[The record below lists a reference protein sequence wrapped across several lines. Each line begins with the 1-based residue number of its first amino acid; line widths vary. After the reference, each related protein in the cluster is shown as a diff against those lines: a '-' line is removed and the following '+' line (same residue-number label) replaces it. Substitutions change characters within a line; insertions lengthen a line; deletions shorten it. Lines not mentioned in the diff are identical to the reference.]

1 MNAEAFALDSASRIT
16 LTPITISA
24 VRFAGVGQPDVAG
37 VGFTVPDDYKD
48 SGQFS
53 YIWRSSTTS
62 TTLSARTLFEV
73 YTGDSS
79 NTGSLVTSA
88 ESFQILDTPESTAN
102 VFIFSPE
109 VSLSATTLSAG
120 MKVHLAIT
128 RDPSDVEDT
137 LGSDLDMTDFV
148 FRYNA
153 LR

>member
-1 MNAEAFALDSASRIT
+1 
-16 LTPITISA
+16 
-24 VRFAGVGQPDVAG
+24 
-37 VGFTVPDDYKD
+37 
-48 SGQFS
+48 
-53 YIWRSSTTS
+53 
-62 TTLSARTLFEV
+62 
-73 YTGDSS
+73 
-79 NTGSLVTSA
+79 
-88 ESFQILDTPESTAN
+88 LDTPESTAN

-109 VSLSATTLSAG
+109 VSLSATTLSPG